1 MFDLLAPNDPPLNVT
16 VYILNETS
24 IKVNWTIL
32 SSPVDG
38 YVIEYNDSTGSGNV
52 LDVITDEVVIDN
64 LSLSLYTIS
73 VYSYKDVISLNTTQ
87 ATFI

>member
-1 MFDLLAPNDPPLNVT
+1 MKLVL
-16 VYILNETS
+16 
-24 IKVNWTIL
+24 KVNWTIS

-52 LDVITDEVVIDN
+52 LDVITNEVVINN

-87 ATFI
+87 VLLFNGELYNMVRIP